1 MKNKVNAILFTIVM
15 CTTSMALAVDSK
27 MQILAC
33 GKVKVSTNTAEAG
46 MIGASVMTTFVEIGN
61 YTFKLNPKD
70 DNQSVVVSH
79 LMNGEEITVFGV
91 FKTEIDPHG
100 SETIVKN
107 LDGSIDLEL
116 GSVMSGCYD
125 LK

>member
-1 MKNKVNAILFTIVM
+1 MKKKMNAILFTIVM
-15 CTTSMALAVDSK
+15 CTTSMALAVDSI

-33 GKVKVSTNTAEAG
+33 GKVKVSTNTADAG

-61 YTFKLNPKD
+61 YTFKLIARD
-70 DNQSVVVSH
+70 DNQSVVVSR
-79 LMNGEEITVFGV
+79 LTSGEEITVFGV
-91 FKTEIDPHG
+91 FKVETDPHG
-100 SETIVKN
+100 SEKIVKK

-116 GSVMSGCYD
+116 RFVMLGCYD